1 MADMQTL
8 VLGLGESGL
17 AMVRWL
23 ARQGVPLRVADSRT
37 QPPGLDKL
45 ARLAPAAQVQTGP
58 FSLDLLEGVGR
69 IAISPGIDPRQPL
82 IDTARARGIPVVG
95 EMDLLVDALVTLG
108 LRAQTRIL
116 AITGTNGKTTTTT
129 LVGAMLQHAG
139 LDAVVAG
146 NISPAALDVLV
157 DRLEA
162 DQPPPAAWVLELSS
176 FQLETAPPLAPD
188 SAVVLNVTDDHLDRY
203 ADLDAYAATKAAIY
217 KNARVAVLNRQDAR
231 VQAMVPAAQAWS
243 FGLDAP
249 LGARGYGLALHGGE
263 VWLFRGDEPLM
274 PRAALPLA
282 GQHNVANALAALAL
296 AEGAGIDRAPL
307 LETLKTFRGLP
318 HRVELVGV
326 REDGLQFFDDS
337 KGTNVGATVAAL
349 EGLGRPVVLIAGG
362 DGKGQDFSP
371 LREVFAAHTRAV
383 VLIGRD
389 APLIEA
395 AVQGC
400 GVPLVHASDMDQAVA
415 RAVALAEVG
424 DVVMLSPAC
433 ASMDMFR
440 NYAHRAEVFV
450 NALLALPGVR
460 RP

>member
-1 MADMQTL
+1 
-8 VLGLGESGL
+8 
-17 AMVRWL
+17 
-23 ARQGVPLRVADSRT
+23 
-37 QPPGLDKL
+37 
-45 ARLAPAAQVQTGP
+45 
-58 FSLDLLEGVGR
+58 
-69 IAISPGIDPRQPL
+69 
-82 IDTARARGIPVVG
+82 
-95 EMDLLVDALVTLG
+95 MDLLVEALVALEV
-108 LRAQTRIL
+108 RDQTRIL

-129 LVGAMLQHAG
+129 LVGAMLQQAG

-162 DQPPPAAWVLELSS
+162 GQALPAAWVLELSS

-203 ADLDAYAATKAAIY
+203 ADLEAYAATKAAIY
-217 KNARVAVLNRQDAR
+217 HQARVAVLNREDAR
-231 VQAMVPAAQAWS
+231 VRAMLPAGQGWS

-249 LGARGYGLALHGGE
+249 AGANDYGLRVQAGE
-263 VWLFRGDEPLM
+263 AWLYKGDEPLM
-274 PRAALPLA
+274 RRAELPLA

-296 AEGAGIDRAPL
+296 AEGAGVERAPL
-307 LETLKTFRGLP
+307 LETLRRFRGLP

-326 REDGLQFFDDS
+326 RDDGLQFFDDS

-371 LREVFAAHTRAV
+371 LRDVFAAHTRAV

-395 AVQGC
+395 AVAGC
-400 GVPLVHASDMDQAVA
+400 GVPLVHAPDMDQAVA
-415 RAVALAEVG
+415 RAVALAEAG
-424 DVVMLSPAC
+424 DAVMLSPAC